1 MVGKSWTLS
10 VCLQSERGDFGRGE
24 KSCSGGANVPKA
36 RRLRTQGTK
45 LIIFEVYFYRKLSKF
60 YCYRNPLH
68 IETGTTCR
76 SRPLPHVRTNA
87 SLPSGCRGL
96 LPTKHRERAHK
107 AAVAMLG
114 HPARAAEILLRVEVA
129 RAVVDCCHTGRAVS
143 RPAIA
148 DELNLFRLARL

>member
-76 SRPLPHVRTNA
+76 SRPLPHVRTNSPPCQQCLTSLRLPRPSPRQA
-87 SLPSGCRGL
+87 SR
-96 LPTKHRERAHK
+96 
-107 AAVAMLG
+107 
-114 HPARAAEILLRVEVA
+114 
-129 RAVVDCCHTGRAVS
+129 TG
-143 RPAIA
+143 P
-148 DELNLFRLARL
+148 